1 MMLLS
6 LDIDPWG
13 AAACRGRYLPF
24 VRVSMMESP
33 KSTYEDLL
41 ERLKALFGELVL
53 LKEEIQ
59 RLREEKAKLSNASEQ
74 MTAENDR
81 LRDELAVLCV
91 YLAAQTQSN
100 IEALQKLGL
109 DVSDLWGYKEQD
121 VVGPSPR
128 VDHRAMAFFT
138 ELPDTIG
145 FTAFFD
151 RASEEGLDPGTV
163 KKYLHQYF
171 HHGLM
176 EKAGTKLIKTD
187 SFRGAPTVTS

>member
-1 MMLLS
+1 
-6 LDIDPWG
+6 
-13 AAACRGRYLPF
+13 
-24 VRVSMMESP
+24 MES
-33 KSTYEDLL
+33 STSAYDDLL
-41 ERLKALFGELVL
+41 KRLKALFGELVL

-59 RLREEKAKLSNASEQ
+59 RLREEKAELSTETEQ

-91 YLAAQTQSN
+91 YLAAQTRSN
-100 IEALQKLGL
+100 IEALQRIGL
-109 DVSDLWGYKEQD
+109 DVSDIWDYEEQE
-121 VVGPSPR
+121 GGASPP

-145 FTAFFD
+145 FSAFFN

-163 KKYLHQYF
+163 KDYLHQYF

-176 EKAGTKLIKTD
+176 DKTGSNLTKTEP
-187 SFRGAPTVTS
+187 FRDNPTVTP

>member
-1 MMLLS
+1 
-6 LDIDPWG
+6 
-13 AAACRGRYLPF
+13 
-24 VRVSMMESP
+24 MMESP

-41 ERLKALFGELVL
+41 KRLKALFGELVL

-59 RLREEKAKLSNASEQ
+59 RLREEKAKLSTASEQ

-109 DVSDLWGYKEQD
+109 DVSDLWGVKEQD
-121 VVGPSPR
+121 VGLSPR

-151 RASEEGLDPGTV
+151 KASEEGLDPGTV

-176 EKAGTKLIKTD
+176 EKAGTKLIKTEP
-187 SFRGAPTVTS
+187 FRGAPTVTS